1 MWSDFPCN
9 SDEGMVAFN
18 FPTAQ
23 DREGTRN
30 ERLEMKAAV
39 SMETDPL
46 DALLDSEGFTAEGAL
61 LAVTASAN
69 L

>member
-1 MWSDFPCN
+1 
-9 SDEGMVAFN
+9 MVAFA
-18 FPTAQ
+18 TAQ